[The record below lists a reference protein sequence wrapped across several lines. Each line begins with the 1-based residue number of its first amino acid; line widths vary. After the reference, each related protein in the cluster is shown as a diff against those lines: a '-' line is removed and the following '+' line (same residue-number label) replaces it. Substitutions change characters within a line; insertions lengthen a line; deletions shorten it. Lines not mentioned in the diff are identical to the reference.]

1 LGNKGRYVFPS
12 FAKRGKGRFY
22 KNIFSFCIIF
32 FPLFIFLFSRYS
44 HAETKPIGINA
55 RFPDLT
61 FENIL
66 SKDEQAYLGISGK
79 KYFSFKE
86 INGSLIVVELTNA
99 YCVSCKK
106 NIPILNEIYQRIQK
120 DLELKDKVKVI
131 GIAIGNN
138 MTEVESLRNENKF
151 LYPLLTDP
159 KFSAHKAL
167 GEPRVPYTMF
177 IRRDARGKY
186 IIFKIHK
193 GVIESADSLMNE
205 IRIICS
211 KHFQKYAF

>member
-1 LGNKGRYVFPS
+1 LQIKKLILFLSIVCVFLS
-12 FAKRGKGRFY
+12 FLYGSVYGSAVTEINPNY
-22 KNIFSFCIIF
+22 K
-32 FPLFIFLFSRYS
+32 P
-44 HAETKPIGINA
+44 E

-61 FENIL
+61 FKNIL
-66 SKDEQAYLGISGK
+66 SKKQQAYLGISRK

-86 INGSLIVVELTNA
+86 INGSLVIVELTST

-120 DLELKDKVKVI
+120 DPKLKGKVKVI

-138 MTEVESLRNENKF
+138 RKEVEIFKNEYKI
-151 LYPLLTDP
+151 LYPLVTDYD
-159 KFSAHKAL
+159 FSSHKAL

-177 IRRDARGKY
+177 VKRDVKGENF
-186 IIFKIHK
+186 IINVHK
-193 GVIESADSLMNE
+193 GVIESAVSLMND

-211 KHFQKYAF
+211 KHFQYYPL

>member
-1 LGNKGRYVFPS
+1 LLKNWRSLQIKKLILFLSIICLSLS
-12 FAKRGKGRFY
+12 FLYGSAVTEINQIY
-22 KNIFSFCIIF
+22 K
-32 FPLFIFLFSRYS
+32 P
-44 HAETKPIGINA
+44 E

-61 FENIL
+61 FENTL
-66 SKDEQAYLGISGK
+66 SKDKQSYLGISRK
-79 KYFSFKE
+79 NFFFFKE
-86 INGSLIVVELTNA
+86 IKGSLIIVELTST
-99 YCVSCKK
+99 YCVKCKE

-120 DLELKDKVKVI
+120 DSKLKGKVKVM

-138 MTEVESLRNENKF
+138 RKEVEIFKNEYKI
-151 LYPLLTDP
+151 LYPLVTDYD
-159 KFSAHKAL
+159 FSSHKAL

-177 IRRDARGKY
+177 IKKDVMGK
-186 IIFKIHK
+186 IFVINIHK

>member
-1 LGNKGRYVFPS
+1 MQIKKLILFLSIICLSLS
-12 FAKRGKGRFY
+12 FLYGFAVTEINQIY
-22 KNIFSFCIIF
+22 K
-32 FPLFIFLFSRYS
+32 P
-44 HAETKPIGINA
+44 EQ
-55 RFPDLT
+55 FPDLT

-66 SKDEQAYLGISGK
+66 SKDEQTYLGISRK

-86 INGSLIVVELTNA
+86 INGSLIVVELTST

-106 NIPILNEIYQRIQK
+106 NVPILNEIYQRIQK

-138 MTEVESLRNENKF
+138 MTEVESLRNENKV
-151 LYPLLTDP
+151 LYPLLADP
-159 KFSAHKAL
+159 DFSSHKAL

-177 IRRDARGKY
+177 VKRDVKGKN
-186 IIFKIHK
+186 ITVKIHK
-193 GVIESADSLMNE
+193 GVIESADSLMND

-211 KHFQKYAF
+211 KHFRYYPL

>member
-1 LGNKGRYVFPS
+1 MLNK
-12 FAKRGKGRFY
+12 KL
-22 KNIFSFCIIF
+22 IF
-32 FPLFIFLFSRYS
+32 FLSIICASISFLYGSAVTEINPIY
-44 HAETKPIGINA
+44 KPE

-66 SKDEQAYLGISGK
+66 SKDEQAYLGISRK

-86 INGSLIVVELTNA
+86 IKGSLVIVELTST

-106 NIPILNEIYQRIQK
+106 NIPILNEFYQRIQK
-120 DLELKDKVKVI
+120 DPELKGKVKVI

-138 MTEVESLRNENKF
+138 RKEVEIFKNEYKV
-151 LYPLLTDP
+151 LYPLLADP
-159 KFSAHKAL
+159 DFSSHKAF

-177 IRRDARGKY
+177 VKRDVKGKN
-186 IIFKIHK
+186 ITVKIHK
-193 GVIESADSLMNE
+193 GVIESADSLMND

-211 KHFQKYAF
+211 KYFQYHPL